1 MKKFIIGLLIVGAIV
16 ALASTNV
23 RNARLVS
30 NLTVY
35 ENLITPTT
43 STFIEL
49 NGLNETVNY
58 REGLSRNDA
67 DNVYADTVL
76 VRDSISLI
84 DLKNSLGESLSL
96 ENEKIVALKL
106 KLEDD
111 SAATVVISNALI
123 HPYPLFS
130 ASFSFTLAANQSLL
144 YKADTVL
151 ADITTT
157 TDWIKCVKS
166 NDTTALYIILV
177 TADME

>member
-1 MKKFIIGLLIVGAIV
+1 MKKLIILLLIVGAIV
-16 ALASTNV
+16 VLATTSV
-23 RNARLVS
+23 KNARLVS

-58 REGLSRNDA
+58 RDGLTRSDA

-84 DLKNSLGESLSL
+84 DLTNSLGESLSL
-96 ENEKIVALKL
+96 ENERIVALKF
-106 KLEDD
+106 KLDD
-111 SAATVVISNALI
+111 DLAATVVISNAVT
-123 HPYPLFS
+123 HPYPLFG
-130 ASFSFTLAANQSLL
+130 ASYSFTLAANQSLL

-166 NDTTALYIILV
+166 NDTTSLYIILV